1 MAIRYAVDGCD
12 DDQGA
17 LRDVLSRIAEKDGR
31 VVSVTWQPHRG
42 LQIPGYTIVSEHEHP
57 DA

>member
-1 MAIRYAVDGCD
+1 MAIRYNVDRCD

-42 LQIPGYTIVSEHEHP
+42 HQTPGYTIVSEHEHP

>member
-17 LRDVLSRIAEKDGR
+17 VRDVLSRIAETDGS
-31 VVSVTWQPHRG
+31 VVSVTWQRQRG